1 MKSRVAEREENR
13 IIEQKINNSET
24 EKPFLGYRSRSIR
37 VSKLVR
43 NTLLV
48 GLLGGNSRSF
58 TSIFV
63 TSFSVLLFCFD
74 GGTVKHSVI
83 QCVRYSFDFWRYLRA
98 RATSVQNIAIF

>member
-58 TSIFV
+58 TLFFV
-63 TSFSVLLFCFD
+63 AGFSVLLFCFD
-74 GGTVKHSVI
+74 EGTVKHSVI
-83 QCVRYSFDFWRYLRA
+83 QCVRYSCDFWRYLRA

>member
-58 TSIFV
+58 TLIFV
-63 TSFSVLLFCFD
+63 AVFSVLLFCFD
-74 GGTVKHSVI
+74 GGTVKRSVI
-83 QCVRYSFDFWRYLRA
+83 QCVSYSCDFWRYLRA

>member
-48 GLLGGNSRSF
+48 GLLGVIVGLLPCF
-58 TSIFV
+58 FV
-63 TSFSVLLFCFD
+63 AGFSVLLFCFD
-74 GGTVKHSVI
+74 G
-83 QCVRYSFDFWRYLRA
+83 
-98 RATSVQNIAIF
+98 